1 MTEPRTSK
9 PPRTAFECA
18 CEACVRDGLHEPDC
32 KVHAQPPAACSC
44 GRTEQSKGAG

>member
-1 MTEPRTSK
+1 MNEAQ
-9 PPRTAFECA
+9 PPATAAAFKCA

-32 KVHAQPPAACSC
+32 KVHSTPPTECSC